1 MFLALLEF
9 IVIVVFAVYVEWWRS
24 GERRRQAQVWER
36 LTSQLQPNWYG
47 EGLSDQ
53 LNGQFSWNPDE
64 NATPQQR
71 WLKVQGAQGLW
82 SMYENARVML
92 DMAEYAARN
101 GNTVDKELLAAL
113 RKDAMEIRVCVLIAL
128 SKYACNDVNES
139 TCANVSRAAL
149 LYSDMAARM
158 TDLMRKHGEPMVP
171 SLAVTT

>member
-1 MFLALLEF
+1 
-9 IVIVVFAVYVEWWRS
+9 
-24 GERRRQAQVWER
+24 
-36 LTSQLQPNWYG
+36 
-47 EGLSDQ
+47 
-53 LNGQFSWNPDE
+53 
-64 NATPQQR
+64 
-71 WLKVQGAQGLW
+71 
-82 SMYENARVML
+82 
-92 DMAEYAARN
+92 MAEYAARN

>member
-1 MFLALLEF
+1 MLLSILEF
-9 IVIVVFAVYVEWWRS
+9 IVLVVFAVYVEWWRA

-36 LTSQLQPNWYG
+36 LTAQLQPNWYG

-53 LNGQFSWNPDE
+53 LNGQFNWNPDE
-64 NATPQQR
+64 NTTPEQR

-92 DMAEYAARN
+92 DMADYAARN
-101 GNTVDKELLAAL
+101 SDTVDKELLAAL

-128 SKYACNDVNES
+128 SKYACSEVNES

-158 TDLMRKHGEPMVP
+158 TELIRVQGGAVAP
-171 SLAVTT
+171 SFAATT

>member
-1 MFLALLEF
+1 VLLALFEF
-9 IVIVVFAVYVEWWRS
+9 IVLVVFAIYVEWWRA

-36 LTSQLQPNWYG
+36 LTIQLQPNWYG

-92 DMAEYAARN
+92 DMAEYAARSSSA
-101 GNTVDKELLAAL
+101 VDKESLGAL

-128 SKYACNDVNES
+128 SKYACNEVNES
-139 TCANVSRAAL
+139 TCGNVSRAAM
-149 LYSDMAARM
+149 LYADMAARM
-158 TDLMRKHGEPMVP
+158 TKLMRMHRETMVP
-171 SLAVTT
+171 NFPATT